1 MFSLT
6 RLTPLLAISCA
17 TLIGLWTSPDA
28 LARSESSRPNILWI
42 ISDDLSP
49 DLGCYGE
56 QLEAVATPHID
67 LMAKEAV
74 RFTQVFGTASVC
86 SPNRSA
92 FNTGMY
98 QTSIGAHHHRTLTKR
113 PLPRGVVT
121 IPELFRRAGYFVSN
135 GRPEGTAESAARP
148 LTLKGKLDWNFEVEG
163 EPFDGVDWTQRADG
177 QPFFAQINIDEAHR
191 LWTRDMSRPVDPSKV
206 NLPPY
211 YPDHPIV
218 RVDWSR
224 YLEEVQVFDRKVG
237 AILARLEREG
247 LAENTIVF
255 VFGDNGR
262 SFSRDKG
269 YLYDGGLRVPL
280 LIRWP
285 DRRAAGTVDDRLLS
299 MIDFGPTSLEAA
311 GISLPSYLQGQSF
324 LADDAPG
331 RDRVFA
337 AKDRT
342 GIVTDR
348 LRSVRTR
355 DMKYIRNY
363 TDGIP
368 YLPLNRYTML
378 VEPTLAVMQT
388 HEARTKSNDW
398 VSKYMGSKR
407 PAEELYD
414 LTEDPYELHNL
425 ALDPAYEGTLSNFQS
440 ELRTWIKDTQDQGEQ
455 AEDPTNIET
464 YGKWLEGYLGKIR
477 RQMGVDDL
485 SGEAMYTYWL
495 NKYDLK

>member
-1 MFSLT
+1 
-6 RLTPLLAISCA
+6 
-17 TLIGLWTSPDA
+17 
-28 LARSESSRPNILWI
+28 
-42 ISDDLSP
+42 
-49 DLGCYGE
+49 
-56 QLEAVATPHID
+56 
-67 LMAKEAV
+67 
-74 RFTQVFGTASVC
+74 
-86 SPNRSA
+86 
-92 FNTGMY
+92 
-98 QTSIGAHHHRTLTKR
+98 
-113 PLPRGVVT
+113 
-121 IPELFRRAGYFVSN
+121 
-135 GRPEGTAESAARP
+135 
-148 LTLKGKLDWNFEVEG
+148 
-163 EPFDGVDWTQRADG
+163 
-177 QPFFAQINIDEAHR
+177 
-191 LWTRDMSRPVDPSKV
+191 
-206 NLPPY
+206 
-211 YPDHPIV
+211 
-218 RVDWSR
+218 
-224 YLEEVQVFDRKVG
+224 
-237 AILARLEREG
+237 
-247 LAENTIVF
+247 
-255 VFGDNGR
+255 
-262 SFSRDKG
+262 
-269 YLYDGGLRVPL
+269 
-280 LIRWP
+280 
-285 DRRAAGTVDDRLLS
+285 
-299 MIDFGPTSLEAA
+299 
-311 GISLPSYLQGQSF
+311 

-425 ALDPAYEGTLSNFQS
+425 AMDPAYEGTLSNFQS